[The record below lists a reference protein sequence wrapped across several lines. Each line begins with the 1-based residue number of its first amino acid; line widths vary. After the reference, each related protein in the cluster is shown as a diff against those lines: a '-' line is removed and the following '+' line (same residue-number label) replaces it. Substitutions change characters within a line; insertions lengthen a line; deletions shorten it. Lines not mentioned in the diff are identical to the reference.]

1 VSRRTQRVAVAVS
14 TALTATALLL
24 AACAATDQPVSQ
36 PSPTFSSDVA
46 SPPGMQGTGSMPGM
60 SGMPAMS
67 GSPSATDGPAPQA
80 PAAPAS
86 PNEVNIDGFAFAPAT
101 LTVKAGTTVTWTNKD
116 EDPHTVVDNGGAFRS
131 QALGSGG
138 TYSFTFPAAGT
149 FEYICSIHP
158 FMHGSVVV
166 TP

>member
-14 TALTATALLL
+14 TACAATALLL
-24 AACAATDQPVSQ
+24 ASCAAADQPVSQ
-36 PSPTFSSDVA
+36 PSPTFSTDVSA
-46 SPPGMQGTGSMPGM
+46 SPGMQGMGSMPGM
-60 SGMPAMS
+60 PMT
-67 GSPSATDGPAPQA
+67 PSATEGGSSA
-80 PAAPAS
+80 PAAPAG
-86 PNEVNIDGFAFAPAT
+86 PNEVNIDNFAFAPAT

-138 TYSFTFPAAGT
+138 TYSFTFPTAGS
-149 FEYICSIHP
+149 FDYICSVHP

>member
-14 TALTATALLL
+14 TAMTATTLLL
-24 AACAATDQPVSQ
+24 AACAATDQTVSQ
-36 PSPTFSSDVA
+36 PSPTFSTDVA
-46 SPPGMQGTGSMPGM
+46 STPGMTGMGSMPGM
-60 SGMPAMS
+60 SGMPMT
-67 GSPSATDGPAPQA
+67 PSAGEGSASTAA
-80 PAAPAS
+80 AAPAG

-138 TYSFTFPAAGT
+138 AYSFTFPTAGT
-149 FEYICSIHP
+149 FDYICSIHP
-158 FMHGSVVV
+158 FMHGTVVV

>member
-1 VSRRTQRVAVAVS
+1 VSRRSQRVAVAVS

-36 PSPTFSSDVA
+36 PSPTFSTDVSA
-46 SPPGMQGTGSMPGM
+46 TPGMQGMGSMPGM
-60 SGMPAMS
+60 SGMS
-67 GSPSATDGPAPQA
+67 GSPSATEGGSGA
-80 PAAPAS
+80 PAAG
-86 PNEVNIDGFAFAPAT
+86 PNDVNIDNFAFAPAT

-131 QALGSGG
+131 QALSNGG
-138 TYSFTFPAAGT
+138 TYSFTFPSAGT
-149 FEYICSIHP
+149 FDYICSVHP
-158 FMHGSVVV
+158 FMHGTVVV

>member
-1 VSRRTQRVAVAVS
+1 MSRRTQRVSVAVS

-24 AACAATDQPVSQ
+24 AACAATDKPVSQ
-36 PSPTFSSDVA
+36 PSPTFSTDVA
-46 SPPGMQGTGSMPGM
+46 STPGMQGMGSMP
-60 SGMPAMS
+60 AMN
-67 GSPSATDGPAPQA
+67 GSPSGTEGSAPRAPVA
-80 PAAPAS
+80 PAG

-138 TYSFTFPAAGT
+138 TYSFIFPTAGT
-149 FEYICSIHP
+149 FDYICSIHP

>member
-24 AACAATDQPVSQ
+24 AACAATDKPASQ
-36 PSPTFSSDVA
+36 TSPTFSTDVSA
-46 SPPGMQGTGSMPGM
+46 SPGMQGMGSMPGM
-60 SGMPAMS
+60 PMT
-67 GSPSATDGPAPQA
+67 PSATEGGSSA
-80 PAAPAS
+80 PATPAG
-86 PNEVNIDGFAFAPAT
+86 PNEVNIGNFAFAPAT

-116 EDPHTVVDNGGAFRS
+116 EDPHTVVDNAGAFRS

-138 TYSFTFPAAGT
+138 TYSFTFPTAGT
-149 FEYICSIHP
+149 FDYICSVHP
-158 FMHGSVVV
+158 FMHGTVVV

>member
-1 VSRRTQRVAVAVS
+1 VSRRTQRVSVAVS

-24 AACAATDQPVSQ
+24 AACAATDKPVSQ
-36 PSPTFSSDVA
+36 PSPTFSTDVA
-46 SPPGMQGTGSMPGM
+46 SMPGMQGMGS
-60 SGMPAMS
+60 MPAMS
-67 GSPSATDGPAPQA
+67 GTPSGTEGSAPQA
-80 PAAPAS
+80 PVAPAG

-138 TYSFTFPAAGT
+138 TYSFTFPTAGT
-149 FEYICSIHP
+149 FDYICSVHP
-158 FMHGSVVV
+158 FMHGTVVV

>member
-1 VSRRTQRVAVAVS
+1 MEVPVVSRRTQRVAVAVS

-46 SPPGMQGTGSMPGM
+46 STPGMQGMGSMPGM
-60 SGMPAMS
+60 SGMPMT
-67 GSPSATDGPAPQA
+67 PSVAHGPA
-80 PAAPAS
+80 PAAPAG
-86 PNEVNIDGFAFAPAT
+86 PNEVNVDGFAFAPAT

-116 EDPHTVVDNGGAFRS
+116 EDPPTVVDNGGAYRS

-138 TYSFTFPAAGT
+138 TYSFTFPTAGT
-149 FEYICSIHP
+149 FDYVCSIHP
-158 FMHGSVVV
+158 FMHGTVVV

>member
-24 AACAATDQPVSQ
+24 AACVATEKPVSQ
-36 PSPTFSSDVA
+36 PSPTFSTDISA
-46 SPPGMQGTGSMPGM
+46 TPGMQGMGSMP
-60 SGMPAMS
+60 GMPAMS
-67 GSPSATDGPAPQA
+67 GSPSATEGGSQA
-80 PAAPAS
+80 PAAPAG
-86 PNEVNIDGFAFAPAT
+86 PNEVNIDNFAFAPAT

-131 QALGSGG
+131 EALGSGG
-138 TYSFTFPAAGT
+138 TYSFTFPTAGT
-149 FEYICSIHP
+149 FDYICSVHP

>member
-1 VSRRTQRVAVAVS
+1 VS

-24 AACAATDQPVSQ
+24 AACAATDKPVSQ
-36 PSPTFSSDVA
+36 PSPTFSTDVA
-46 SPPGMQGTGSMPGM
+46 STPGMQGMGSMP
-60 SGMPAMS
+60 AMN
-67 GSPSATDGPAPQA
+67 GSPSGTEGSAPRAPVA
-80 PAAPAS
+80 PAG

-138 TYSFTFPAAGT
+138 TYSFIFPTAGT
-149 FEYICSIHP
+149 FDYICSIHP

>member
-14 TALTATALLL
+14 TACAASALLL
-24 AACAATDQPVSQ
+24 AACSANDKPASP
-36 PSPTFSSDVA
+36 PAPTFSTDVSA
-46 SPPGMQGTGSMPGM
+46 TPGMAGTGSMPGM

-67 GSPSATDGPAPQA
+67 GSTSAGSPAPSAPAG
-80 PAAPAS
+80 
-86 PNEVNIDGFAFAPAT
+86 PNEVNIDNFAFAPAT

-138 TYSFTFPAAGT
+138 TYSFTFPTAGT
-149 FEYICSIHP
+149 FDYVCSIHP
-158 FMHGSVVV
+158 FMRGTVVV

>member
-14 TALTATALLL
+14 TACAATALLL
-24 AACAATDQPVSQ
+24 AACAATDKPVSQ
-36 PSPTFSSDVA
+36 PSPTFSTDVSA
-46 SPPGMQGTGSMPGM
+46 TPGMQGMGSMPGM
-60 SGMPAMS
+60 SGMPMT
-67 GSPSATDGPAPQA
+67 PSAPEGGSSAPTA
-80 PAAPAS
+80 PAG
-86 PNEVNIDGFAFAPAT
+86 PNEVNIDNFAFAPAT

-149 FEYICSIHP
+149 FDYICSVHP

>member
-1 VSRRTQRVAVAVS
+1 MSRRTQRVSVAVS
-14 TALTATALLL
+14 TALTVTALLL
-24 AACAATDQPVSQ
+24 AACAATDKPVSQ
-36 PSPTFSSDVA
+36 PSPTFSTDVA
-46 SPPGMQGTGSMPGM
+46 STPGMQGMGS
-60 SGMPAMS
+60 MPAMS
-67 GSPSATDGPAPQA
+67 GTPSGTEGSAPQA
-80 PAAPAS
+80 PVAPAG

-138 TYSFTFPAAGT
+138 TYSFTFPTAGT
-149 FEYICSIHP
+149 FDYICSVHP
-158 FMHGSVVV
+158 FMHGTVVV

>member
-14 TALTATALLL
+14 TVLTATALLL
-24 AACAATDQPVSQ
+24 AACAANDQPVSQ
-36 PSPTFSSDVA
+36 PSPTFSTDV
-46 SPPGMQGTGSMPGM
+46 SPSPGMQGMGSMPGM
-60 SGMPAMS
+60 SGMP
-67 GSPSATDGPAPQA
+67 SATEGGSSA
-80 PAAPAS
+80 PAAPAG

-101 LTVKAGTTVTWTNKD
+101 LTVKSGTTVTWTNKD
-116 EDPHTVVDNGGAFRS
+116 EDPHTVVDNGGTFRS
-131 QALGSGG
+131 KALGPGG